1 MKAEL
6 RLMMVAEQ
14 IGSDW
19 KALGR
24 ELDISDRDL
33 NTIQNENDDEK
44 EQAFVTLHTWAERE
58 GKDATSR
65 FMLIFSLIKLSFWCF
80 G

>member
-65 FMLIFSLIKLSFWCF
+65 FTLTVTSS
-80 G
+80 